1 MTVLRPAVLGL
12 WLWTVAAC
20 STTSIAPR
28 PQPRATLD
36 AHAREIHALAYAPD
50 GKLFATAGGGN
61 DPAADEITLWT
72 AASGERRMTFA
83 NYKGVVASLA
93 FSPDGK
99 LLAVGSTDG
108 RITLL
113 EVDSGTERSSLPPSA
128 GAIAGVAFT
137 FDGKVLVSVVHQ
149 EGDQE
154 TIEVVRWDVERTA
167 QRASFRPGAT
177 SPFALSSDAMSLSWI
192 VQGRPSGVWTTNL
205 ETQENRLVN
214 NVAVS
219 RGDTL
224 AFSPDGSKLAAVHHA
239 GWSPFPNHCPY
250 LYLLDA
256 RSGRILIRSPRQ
268 FDDRQGLAMSHG
280 GKLLARGVDGGFE
293 LWDLKTLEVI
303 ATVSGPSSKMEGADL
318 LVFSP
323 DDQTLIS
330 SDRRGVLLLWDIPK
344 LTAPPAQ
351 P

>member
-1 MTVLRPAVLGL
+1 MTVLRAALLGL
-12 WLWTVAAC
+12 GLITAASC
-20 STTSIAPR
+20 ASAPAAPR
-28 PQPRATLD
+28 PQPRASLD
-36 AHAREIHALAYAPD
+36 AHAREIHALTYSPD

-61 DPAADEITLWT
+61 NPAADEITLWT
-72 AASGERRMTFA
+72 ASTGERRMTFA
-83 NYKGVVASLA
+83 DYKGVVASLA

-113 EVDSGTERSSLPPSA
+113 DVDSGTERSTLAPSA

-137 FDGKVLVSVVHQ
+137 FDGKVLVSIVHQ
-149 EGDQE
+149 EGDPE
-154 TIEVVRWDVERTA
+154 NIEVVRWDVERTA

-224 AFSPDGSKLAAVHHA
+224 AFSPDGSKIAAVHHV

-256 RSGRILIRSPRQ
+256 RSGRILIRSPRP
-268 FDDRQGLAMSHG
+268 FDDRHGLAISHD

-293 LWDLKTLEVI
+293 IWDLKTLEVI
-303 ATVSGPSSKMEGADL
+303 ATVSSPSSKTEGADL

-323 DDQTLIS
+323 DDQTLVS
-330 SDRRGVLLLWDIPK
+330 SDRKGVLLLWDLPK
-344 LTAPPAQ
+344 LTAPAVQ